1 MRVLFLIQGPD
12 VAASRYRVLQYLPL
26 LEREG
31 IASEVARIP
40 DGWIARWRFLGRLS
54 AYDLVFFQRKRPR
67 GLFLGRARRN
77 ARRIVYDF
85 DDALWFR
92 NSTHEDPVAPTRA
105 RVFRTML
112 RAADLVIAGNQFLAD
127 GAKADGAKA
136 VVLPSPIDVSRYEV
150 RPPAREA
157 GAPFTIGWIGAHGS
171 IHYLEGMKEVL
182 DRVAARVP
190 SARLEIVCDRFFDCA
205 RMPVVKTAWSEEGE
219 AAAVR
224 RFDVGVMPLSDDP
237 WSWGKCGLKAL
248 QYGAAGVPAVVTPVG
263 INREIVRDGIE
274 GRWATTTREWEEALV
289 ALAADPEARRR
300 MGLAA
305 RARVESDYSLEVCG
319 KRLARL
325 LKDVAEG

>member
-31 IASEVARIP
+31 IASEVARMP
-40 DGWIARWRFLGRLS
+40 DGPIARWRFLGGLS

-67 GLFLGRARRN
+67 GLFLGRARRR

-105 RVFRTML
+105 RVFRAML
-112 RAADLVIAGNQFLAD
+112 RAADLVIAGNRFLAD
-127 GAKADGAKA
+127 GATADGAKA
-136 VVLPSPIDVSRYEV
+136 VVLPSPIDVSRYAV
-150 RPPAREA
+150 RSAPLP
-157 GAPFTIGWIGAHGS
+157 GAPFTIGWVGAHGS
-171 IHYLEGMKEVL
+171 IHYLERMRDVL

-205 RMPVVKTAWSEEGE
+205 KMPVVKTAWSEAGE
-219 AAAVR
+219 AEAIA
-224 RFDVGVMPLSDDP
+224 RFDVGLMPLLDDP
-237 WSWGKCGLKAL
+237 WSWGKCGLKVL

-263 INREIVRDGIE
+263 INREIVRDGQE
-274 GRWATTTREWEEALV
+274 GRWATTPQDWEEALV
-289 ALAADPEARRR
+289 ALAADPATRHA
-300 MGLAA
+300 MGLRA
-305 RARVESDYSLEVCG
+305 RARVEAEYSLEVCG
-319 KRLARL
+319 KRLAGL
-325 LKDVAEG
+325 LREVAGA